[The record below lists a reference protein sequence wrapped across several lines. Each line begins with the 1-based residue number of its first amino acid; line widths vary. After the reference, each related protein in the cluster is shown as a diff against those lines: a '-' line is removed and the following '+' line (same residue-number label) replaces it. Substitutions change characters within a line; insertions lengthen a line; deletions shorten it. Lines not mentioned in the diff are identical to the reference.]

1 MRVWIDDAHPIFR
14 RGLAVCLQGS
24 GHQVSG
30 ESSGF
35 EPVPTNDVDALV
47 FEADGSR
54 LSRAVR
60 HVGGTQVRLIAMLA
74 RADEQSLCDAVE
86 AGVAA
91 ILIRG
96 ETDPNSLKSALMAV
110 ETGSAMLPA
119 DVVPRLLE
127 RAANGGAHRPRSLA
141 PRELAVLELLASGSD
156 TRDIADD
163 LCYSERTVKNIVHD
177 LLMKMN
183 CRNRAHAVAVATRQ
197 GII

>member
-1 MRVWIDDAHPIFR
+1 MRVWIDDTHPIFR
-14 RGLAVCLQGS
+14 RGITVCLQGS
-24 GHQVSG
+24 GHDVVG
-30 ESSGF
+30 ESAGF
-35 EPVPTNDVDALV
+35 DPVPTAEIDALV

-60 HVGGTQVRLIAMLA
+60 HVNGSGVRLVALLGS
-74 RADEQSLCDAVE
+74 ADEQALCDAVE

-96 ETDPNSLKSALMAV
+96 ETDPTSLVSALMAV
-110 ETGSAMLPA
+110 EAGSAMLPA
-119 DVVPRLLE
+119 EVVPRLLE

-141 PRELAVLELLASGSD
+141 PRELAVLELLASGND